1 MVADYMKTI
10 SDNESFVFLMAAA
23 AEDEALRGRL
33 LSVLRQ
39 DDLVRADQISSWLG
53 SCALKGAPVQFTEAI
68 SYLSDKDVANTVIKY
83 LCK

>member
-1 MVADYMKTI
+1 MKTI

-23 AEDEALRGRL
+23 AEDEALRTRL

-39 DDLVRADQISSWLG
+39 DDLARADNISMWVK
-53 SCALKGAPVQFTEAI
+53 SCVLNGAPAQFTEAI
-68 SYLSDKDVANTVIKY
+68 SYLSDKEVAKTVITY